1 MIWLVAGLIVFL
13 GTHSVRIFAND
24 FRTAQIA
31 RLGLPRWKG
40 LYTLVSIAG
49 FVLLVWGFGQA
60 RQSPVLLWTS
70 TPWTHYAT
78 ILLTLPAFA
87 LVAAA
92 YVPGNRIKA
101 KIGHPMV
108 AGVMTWSFAHLL
120 SAFMLADVVLFGSFF
135 VWSVLVYMSSRRRD
149 RAAGTVSPP
158 GTAARDAVT
167 FAVGA
172 VAWFVFGFW
181 LHEALIGYAP
191 IGSSGGP

>member
-1 MIWLVAGLIVFL
+1 MTWLVAGLIVFL
-13 GTHSVRIFAND
+13 GAHSVRIFAED

-31 RLGLPRWKG
+31 RLGLHRWKG

-60 RQSPVLLWTS
+60 QQSPVLLWTS
-70 TPWTHYAT
+70 TPWTHYVT
-78 ILLTLPAFA
+78 ILLTLPAFV

-108 AGVMTWSFAHLL
+108 AGVKTWAFAHLV
-120 SAFMLADVVLFGSFF
+120 SAFMLAEIVLFGSFF
-135 VWSVLVYMSSRRRD
+135 IWSVLVYVSSRRRD
-149 RAAGTVSPP
+149 RAAGTIYPP
-158 GTAARDAVT
+158 GTVARDAVT
-167 FAVGA
+167 CAVGG

-191 IGSSGGP
+191 FGA